1 MLSWGLALEIW
12 LDGFVL
18 LVELGQIWNDVL
30 DDVGVW
36 QWVNLGLVLGIN
48 WNTACFFVSSCLDC
62 PSTRLYARGGGF
74 GNKAFIA
81 GIYLHKQA
89 RVLTPSMFMA
99 QDPQIPSL
107 QERRKVRVGSTSFL
121 MRMSASNII
130 GPVLL
135 RSKV

>member
-1 MLSWGLALEIW
+1 MLSWGVALEIW
-12 LDGFVL
+12 LNGLVL
-18 LVELGQIWNDVL
+18 LVELGQIWDEVL

-36 QWVNLGLVLGIN
+36 QWIDLRLVLGIN
-48 WNTACFFVSSCLDC
+48 WNTACFYVSSCPDC
-62 PSTRLYARGGGF
+62 PSTRLYERDGGL
-74 GNKAFIA
+74 GNKASIA

-99 QDPQIPSL
+99 QDPQMPSL

-121 MRMSASNII
+121 MRMSASNNI